1 MGHPLSA
8 RRMKVKIWPFAGFLV
23 CPVALMVI
31 ATISTSPAVAEP
43 ETQPAN
49 SISVAKLRSTTAP
62 SDQDVMNERRAITLE
77 LLELTESGAS
87 TEQISAWNEKNSTR
101 LAANQQKLAEM
112 SASQN
117 SVPQPYIR
125 KIQIPRGASQAMEI
139 FLMEHTK
146 LSNEQVSIQN
156 QLLQASPQ
164 KRGEALEA

>member
-1 MGHPLSA
+1 
-8 RRMKVKIWPFAGFLV
+8 
-23 CPVALMVI
+23 
-31 ATISTSPAVAEP
+31 
-43 ETQPAN
+43 
-49 SISVAKLRSTTAP
+49 
-62 SDQDVMNERRAITLE
+62 MNERRAITLE